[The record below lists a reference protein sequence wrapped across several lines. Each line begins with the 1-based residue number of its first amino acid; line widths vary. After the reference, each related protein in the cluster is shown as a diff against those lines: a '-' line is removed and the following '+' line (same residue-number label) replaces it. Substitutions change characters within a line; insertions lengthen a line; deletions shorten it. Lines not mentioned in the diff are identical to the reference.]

1 MRHQYLGLLLTR
13 GVLQM
18 ARSLQLAGHQGG
30 LHLQWLLALLCWQ
43 QARIREDLSASLQL
57 FVEWL
62 A

>member
-43 QARIREDLSASLQL
+43 QARIREGLSASLQL
-57 FVEWL
+57 FVE
-62 A
+62 